1 MNRAVGVIRMQL
13 RDKWL
18 WIYMPWLILALS
30 FAINFAIRFFARG
43 EVEMY
48 TGALSSLYGFIFVNG
63 IMTITQ
69 WFSFSIGLSVRRID
83 FFKGTTSLAVFLC
96 ALYSVILY
104 VLALAEEST
113 SGWGVQMHFFSIPW
127 FSDGTEIERIWVLFS
142 LMLHLYFLGLIFAS
156 WHRRFGRNALF
167 FLIVFLALA
176 LTVVAYLFTYY
187 EIWEE
192 AWEWIRSMSAAGVF
206 GWLAIPTVLYAFF
219 SYLLIRRATA

>member
-43 EVEMY
+43 EVESY

-69 WFSFSIGLSVRRID
+69 WFPFSIGLSVRRID
-83 FFKGTTSLAVFLC
+83 FFKGTSSLAVFLC

-142 LMLHLYFLGLIFAS
+142 LMLHLYFLGLTFSS
-156 WHRRFGRNALF
+156 WYRRFGRNALF
-167 FLIVFLALA
+167 FLLVFLALA
-176 LTVVAYLFTYY
+176 LSIIAYLFTYY
-187 EIWEE
+187 EFWDE
-192 AWEWIRSMSAAGVF
+192 AWNRIRSISAAELL
-206 GWLAIPTVLYAFF
+206 GWLTIPTFLYAFF
-219 SYLLIRRATA
+219 SYLLIRRATV